1 MYYSPE
7 ITSLGLYQIGNR
19 YFLITIPWL
28 LQKMLSKDLILSE
41 VTLAKLRE
49 DFGKQVQA
57 ELEERNNPK

>member
-1 MYYSPE
+1 
-7 ITSLGLYQIGNR
+7 
-19 YFLITIPWL
+19 
-28 LQKMLSKDLILSE
+28 MLSKDLILSE